1 MNLYDIGF
9 LTFCIIMICLI
20 FIGVSK
26 NVLTK
31 YGIGLL
37 IGILVLGI
45 IAYNIW
51 VDFQIWEMLKR
62 IDLTPLEDK
71 K

>member
-1 MNLYDIGF
+1 
-9 LTFCIIMICLI
+9 MICLI